1 MERTTFNIFGKG
13 ELHCYNL
20 MQGKTHSIIM
30 VPTDDTWEYF
40 YCYRV
45 SNEAHEA
52 QELKLLFGI
61 VSIDEMN
68 QDEFKN

>member
-1 MERTTFNIFGKG
+1 MNKTTVNIFGKG
-13 ELHCYNL
+13 ELHCYKL
-20 MQGKTHSIIM
+20 MHGKTHSIIM

-45 SNEAHEA
+45 ENEAHES

-61 VSIDEMN
+61 VSREEMAE
-68 QDEFKN
+68 DEFN